1 MTEIATWALTT
12 VIAFFFL
19 LFGWQEV
26 KLYRI
31 KEAIKKLLE
40 SNNVL
45 DSIKET
51 KIAELGENNNEIIN
65 I

>member
-1 MTEIATWALTT
+1 MTEIATWGSVA
-12 VIAFFFL
+12 VIILVFL
-19 LFGWQEV
+19 LFGREEG

-40 SNNVL
+40 SDNVL

-51 KIAELGENNNEIIN
+51 KIAELGKK
-65 I
+65 